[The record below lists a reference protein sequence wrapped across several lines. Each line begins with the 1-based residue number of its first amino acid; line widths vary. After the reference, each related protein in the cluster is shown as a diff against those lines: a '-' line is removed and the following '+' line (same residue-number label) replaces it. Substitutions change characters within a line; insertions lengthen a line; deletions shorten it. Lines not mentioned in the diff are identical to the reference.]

1 MSKQPIPLYSEKNL
15 TALADSALDGQI
27 ADYARKIDHV
37 LAERQKALDSVADC
51 ERNAVLAAW
60 QLGNCLEEKKRRLPY
75 GHFTDWCLAFSAR
88 TGVSGRSLRDYMR
101 LARHFGS
108 AANLRPSIRESL
120 RSIPSEPSTP
130 TRHFG
135 SAANLRPSI
144 RESLRSI
151 PSEPSTPRR
160 DPTTQERAIEAPETS
175 EPRPVV
181 QETALAGSEPR
192 SVDESEPATAPT
204 GDPVTHS
211 VAKAQPHVVRGDSDV
226 EWYTS
231 ATIIDAARA
240 VMGGIDL
247 DPASCA
253 HAQAAVR
260 ASRYFD
266 AAANGLVQEWAGRVW
281 LNLPYARG
289 LVNEFVNK
297 IVASPAVTHAIVLA
311 NNATETQWGAVLLQA
326 SAAVCFPTG
335 RVHFDQGDSL
345 STGAPVQGQMLVGMG
360 PELDRNAFIERFGMF
375 GPVFIRP
382 QGDTT

>member
-1 MSKQPIPLYSEKNL
+1 MSNQPIPLHSEKYL
-15 TALADSALDGQI
+15 TTLADSALDGQI
-27 ADYARKIDHV
+27 DDYTRKIDHV

-51 ERNAVLAAW
+51 ERNAVLVGW
-60 QLGNCLEEKKRRLPY
+60 RLGKCLEEKKRRLPY
-75 GHFTDWCLAFSAR
+75 GHFTDWCLVCSLR
-88 TGVSGRSLRDYMR
+88 TGVSMRSLRDYMR

-108 AANLRPSIRESL
+108 AANLCPSIRESL
-120 RSIPSEPSTP
+120 RSIP
-130 TRHFG
+130 
-135 SAANLRPSI
+135 L
-144 RESLRSI
+144 
-151 PSEPSTPRR
+151 EPSTPRR

-175 EPRPVV
+175 EPRAVV
-181 QETALAGSEPR
+181 HEMALAGSEPR
-192 SVDESEPATAPT
+192 TVHESEPAAAPT

-211 VAKAQPHVVRGDSDV
+211 VAKAQPHVARGDSDV

-231 ATIIDAARA
+231 ATIIEAARA

-266 AAANGLVQEWAGRVW
+266 AATNGLLQEWAGRVW

-289 LVNEFVNK
+289 LVDEFVDK
-297 IVASPAVTHAIVLA
+297 LLASPAVTQAIVLA
-311 NNATETQWGAVLLQA
+311 NNATETQWGAALLQA

-335 RVHFDQGDSL
+335 RVHFDRGDSL

-360 PELDRNAFIERFGMF
+360 PELDRNVFIKRFGML
-375 GPVFIRP
+375 GPAFIRP
-382 QGDTT
+382 QRDTP